1 MINWMSR
8 QFPYGRPGG
17 EKNLLIITRRVG
29 EGMTI
34 GDDTRLVVLKVRGKQ
49 VYLGIEAPLRIE
61 VLRDEI
67 FQRLTWENQ
76 LASRFELRDLQEFRK
91 SLNGHLACLAPPA
104 EPPGQSRPMSIDSG
118 KLGTIQFVEDQV
130 ITFNRGLLGFSDYHR
145 YILLSRPETAPLSVL
160 HCLDQPKLAFLVTD
174 PAKPINGLNSGRLNA
189 TLQELKARGREDLQV
204 FVIFTIPPGRPTEAT
219 ANFSSPIL
227 INPRTRLGKQVLLE
241 NQNNFPSNKSWRS
254 KRRPGTATSAVGGA
268 W

>member
-1 MINWMSR
+1 
-8 QFPYGRPGG
+8 
-17 EKNLLIITRRVG
+17 LLKITRRVG

-49 VYLGIEAPLRIE
+49 VYLGIEAPSEI
-61 VLRDEI
+61 VVMRDEI
-67 FQRLTWENQ
+67 FQRLTKENK
-76 LASRFELRDLQEFRK
+76 LASRFELRDLQEWK

-104 EPPGQSRPMSIDSG
+104 EPPWQGRPMTIDSS
-118 KLGTIQFVEDQV
+118 KFGTLQFVEDQV
-130 ITFNRGLLGFSDYHR
+130 ITFKRGLLGFCDYHR
-145 YILLSRPETAPLSVL
+145 YILLSRPETSPLSGLQCV
-160 HCLDQPKLAFLVTD
+160 DQPELAFLVAT
-174 PAKPINGLNSGRLNA
+174 PANPIKGLNLGRLNT
-189 TLQELKARGREDLQV
+189 TLQELKALSPDDLQV
-204 FVIFTIPPGRPTEAT
+204 FVTFTIPPGRPTEAT

-241 NQNNFPSNKSWRS
+241 NQTTFPSNKSWRS